1 MGDVEFPQT
10 VDYVDKN
17 GNATYIKDD
26 SFYVSMDDGRS
37 VRVSF
42 LFFVSFISFISVLLI
57 EFGFYSHSKSPL
69 KVMTLLYVNAIIFES
84 Q

>member
-42 LFFVSFISFISVLLI
+42 LFFVSFISVLLI